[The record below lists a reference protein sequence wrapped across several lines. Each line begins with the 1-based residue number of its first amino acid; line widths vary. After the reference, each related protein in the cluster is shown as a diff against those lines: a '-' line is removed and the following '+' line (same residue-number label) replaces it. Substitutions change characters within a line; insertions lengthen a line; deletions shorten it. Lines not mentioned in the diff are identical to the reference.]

1 MTCNRCDRTLP
12 DGETRYVL
20 TLRVTA
26 DFDGHLPEG
35 SKPGES
41 LDTVLEQ
48 CVALPED
55 ELNAQ
60 VDLALAFTVCP
71 PCRSMIL
78 RNPLQR
84 KRPDKTSDSS
94 GRIQ

>member
-1 MTCNRCDRTLP
+1 MTCDRCDRTLP

-20 TLRVTA
+20 TLRLTA

-35 SKPGES
+35 ARPGES
-41 LDTVLEQ
+41 LDTVLKQ
-48 CVALPED
+48 CMALPED
-55 ELNAQ
+55 ALNAQ

-71 PCRSMIL
+71 PCRAVIV

-84 KRPDKTSDSS
+84 TQENRSGDST